1 MKFITQSRCFQLN
14 IHVSKSISFRSY
26 LSNLTIAKKWVAF
39 GFLTFIFRRRLSD
52 GVVHEPHARHT
63 DPGPRV
69 PLPGDG
75 HTLGDGQMTS
85 NETAQIPDW
94 TVSNIFKF
102 GPGFE
107 IESMIWDSFN

>member
-1 MKFITQSRCFQLN
+1 MLK
-14 IHVSKSISFRSY
+14 
-26 LSNLTIAKKWVAF
+26 NLVRF